1 MNLKLTNVLSDVT
14 GTTGMRIVRDIIAGV
29 RDPQLA

>member
-14 GTTGMRIVRDIIAGV
+14 GTTGMRIVRDIIAGYAT
-29 RDPQLA
+29 RSN